1 MLNLDCVSSSVCI
14 SVRSVFRVTES
25 PSITDTDFTSS
36 TGTTGEDTR
45 IVIDNK
51 SLSLLHIRYVDGDR
65 ISPGFT
71 DKA

>member
-1 MLNLDCVSSSVCI
+1 MTSDNKGLLLLLL
-14 SVRSVFRVTES
+14 
-25 PSITDTDFTSS
+25 SI
-36 TGTTGEDTR
+36 GATGEDTR

-71 DKA
+71 D